1 MPDPM
6 GALEKQTLRN
16 KSLFLKTFVLY
27 KRVNFNS
34 FLDQSESQASL
45 II

>member
-16 KSLFLKTFVLY
+16 KSLFLKTFVY
-27 KRVNFNS
+27 CIKESISIVSWIRVN
-34 FLDQSESQASL
+34 LRL
-45 II
+45 L